1 MVINLICILEIHSF
15 NKHLLSTYFVAGTIP
30 GTEKQN
36 KIRNGTCPRETP
48 PNIRSRYESKSK
60 LAAQRTAWSA
70 LLGRPGKVSQSR
82 RGTWQRSLV
91 TVRGDCRQR
100 KQAISGA
107 STWGIKA
114 HSRCTGETRCE
125 KLLGVS
131 SWHLL
136 GMRLALCKELV
147 FWSIIWYFSKKSK
160 PAFLSIRWLWLAATE
175 MQFLVFP
182 VRSA

>member
-36 KIRNGTCPRETP
+36 KIRSGTRPRETP

-82 RGTWQRSLV
+82 RHLAEV
-91 TVRGDCRQR
+91 AGDCERGLP
-100 KQAISGA
+100 AE
-107 STWGIKA
+107 KA
-114 HSRCTGETRCE
+114 G
-125 KLLGVS
+125 
-131 SWHLL
+131 HLW
-136 GMRLALCKELV
+136 C
-147 FWSIIWYFSKKSK
+147 
-160 PAFLSIRWLWLAATE
+160 
-175 MQFLVFP
+175 QH
-182 VRSA
+182 VRHQGTVKVYGGDKV